1 MYGFTNKVE
10 NRAGFDILCAYSAPS
25 PDGGADIWK
34 IGRLGAGKTVT
45 GIDIDYIRPESRS
58 NYFWYASLESAVNW
72 TSNDWC
78 KIRQMVTTSIFPY
91 EGRPTIGSLKVGGR
105 WSGDPAPALVEAK
118 KVDDNWFSSDATKKS
133 RGVEAVKAAIA
144 EWESIVQSGNLA
156 MIGA

>member
-1 MYGFTNKVE
+1 MSCPIFLH
-10 NRAGFDILCAYSAPS
+10 AIDAPI
-25 PDGGADIWK
+25 PGLMLA
-34 IGRLGAGKTVT
+34 RLKTT
-45 GIDIDYIRPESRS
+45 ALIS
-58 NYFWYASLESAVNW
+58 NICSSAVNW